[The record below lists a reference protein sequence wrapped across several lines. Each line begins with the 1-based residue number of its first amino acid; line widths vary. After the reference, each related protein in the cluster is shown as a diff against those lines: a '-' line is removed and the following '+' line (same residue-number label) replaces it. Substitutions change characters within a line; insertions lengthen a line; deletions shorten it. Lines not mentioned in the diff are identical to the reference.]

1 MRKIAV
7 LISLAL
13 ILSFMPAHAGQ
24 VFQPEVTQ
32 AGPPILQANYV
43 SNNVLGIDLKR
54 GLVGYWPFEE
64 KSWNGSVGE
73 VKDISGNSGTPSQ
86 NLIPNSNDFT
96 AAGWADIETP
106 IVTPTTLEDDN
117 TGTFEGLMFAQTSI
131 ENEDFY
137 TVSAKVPIK
146 GSAPAHYAGIY
157 LWLYIG
163 GTRIN
168 AGITIDPYNKTIT
181 SMNIGGNVIAP
192 YATSIEEVGTD
203 LRVSVTLQNNGTG
216 NTYARAD
223 YYPAVNTNAS
233 GTWVL
238 TAQGINTL
246 TELQLENSSP
256 VGPFVAP
263 TGSAIT
269 NSYQHGKAINGATN
283 IAGGKLGRGGSFE
296 NASNQHVNVV
306 TTWADFTAITISA
319 WMYPVSST
327 DFRTIIGSEA
337 VGGGGVQLRM
347 DAAETASLFANNLT
361 DTTQVSIGVTLTLN
375 AWNHVV
381 YVFDGTSSWFVING
395 VKNNEQ
401 AQGGFIRMRS
411 TVHIGRANDV
421 TPDRDMDGRLDE
433 VTVRDRASSDDKTI
447 FYFNA
452 TRGRYIQ

>member
-86 NLIPNSNDFT
+86 NLIPNSNNFT

-238 TAQGINTL
+238 TAQGINTF
-246 TELQLENSSP
+246 TDMQLENSSAL
-256 VGPFVAP
+256 GPFVAT

-269 NSYQHGKAINGATN
+269 NSYNHGKAINGAAN

-296 NASNQHVNVV
+296 DASNQHVSLV

-319 WMYPVSST
+319 WIYPVSDATIS
-327 DFRTIIGSEA
+327 TIIGSE
-337 VGGGGVQLRM
+337 GGSSVQLRM
-347 DAAETASLFANNLT
+347 DATSRLVTLFANGLT
-361 DTTQVSIGVTLTLN
+361 DTIQQSVGFPLTLN

-381 YVFDGTSSWFVING
+381 YVFDGTSSWFFING

-411 TVHIGRANDV
+411 TVHIGRANDAAP
-421 TPDRDMDGRLDE
+421 TRDMDGRLDE
-433 VTVRDRASSDDKTI
+433 VAVLDRGWIEDEAI
-447 FYFNA
+447 FDFNA